1 MFLVFMVIFGLFL
14 LFPILTTPFLLFPIM
29 YRFKYSRYYL
39 WLFVLGLS
47 LIALRYIPNFTDDAA
62 FHYKAAYMYR
72 YYDNIFEWFG
82 NLMTREIP
90 TEYGY
95 HNFPIFGLLLFLF
108 SQTGTYSLIS
118 FTVCIIV
125 YYMYT
130 SIIHD
135 IYRKY
140 QISKLLFL
148 FAIITIVTIVNVRYT
163 TSGMRYS
170 LSVAIMVF
178 LFYRE
183 IENNFKLNKFLFWYV
198 IPILI
203 HSSAVIFVFIRILFP
218 WLKNT
223 NFYKKIMVLC
233 ALPLLMILSPA
244 LQYLNIDYLSF
255 LLDKFSIYQDTQTFI
270 GLFRTSDLINVYM
283 GVLICI
289 IYILFYHFVFRKQQ
303 QSKFKLFYSFVLYI
317 CLITI
322 SVLPF
327 LTILDRFVWFVYPLV
342 TISLVLYVTEDEGSS
357 KRVRYRRNKYFMCY
371 LVLFLCLF
379 GGIIGNK
386 KFLEFLNFVDFNTI
400 EILTSNVFDYFSD
413 LHHFSLSEVRRR

>member
-1 MFLVFMVIFGLFL
+1 M
-14 LFPILTTPFLLFPIM
+14 
-29 YRFKYSRYYL
+29 
-39 WLFVLGLS
+39 
-47 LIALRYIPNFTDDAA
+47 
-62 FHYKAAYMYR
+62 
-72 YYDNIFEWFG
+72 
-82 NLMTREIP
+82 
-90 TEYGY
+90 
-95 HNFPIFGLLLFLF
+95 
-108 SQTGTYSLIS
+108 
-118 FTVCIIV
+118 
-125 YYMYT
+125 
-130 SIIHD
+130 
-135 IYRKY
+135 
-140 QISKLLFL
+140 
-148 FAIITIVTIVNVRYT
+148 
-163 TSGMRYS
+163 
-170 LSVAIMVF
+170 
-178 LFYRE
+178 
-183 IENNFKLNKFLFWYV
+183 
-198 IPILI
+198 
-203 HSSAVIFVFIRILFP
+203 
-218 WLKNT
+218 
-223 NFYKKIMVLC
+223 
-233 ALPLLMILSPA
+233 
-244 LQYLNIDYLSF
+244 
-255 LLDKFSIYQDTQTFI
+255 DKFSIYQDTQTFI